1 MNLDYINIAKLS
13 AIGIFSLI
21 LAISM
26 RRRLFLE
33 LWGNKPKAL
42 LISLIWLG
50 AMGLI
55 FALIELFT
63 S

>member
-26 RRRLFLE
+26 RRMLFLE
-33 LWGNKPKAL
+33 LWDNKPKAL
-42 LISLIWLG
+42 LILLIWLG
-50 AMGLI
+50 AIGLI
-55 FALIELFT
+55 FALIELLT